1 MRESDPVETGIRIKL
16 IPRSS
21 RNEILG
27 EENGVYRVKITE
39 PPVEGRANKALIRLF
54 SEKLGV
60 PKGHVELVSGKT
72 SRLKMIR
79 IRGLSPANIALRLR

>member
-1 MRESDPVETGIRIKL
+1 MRESDPFETGIRIKL

-27 EENGVYRVKITE
+27 EENGIYRVRITE
-39 PPVEGRANKALIRLF
+39 PPVEGRANKALIKLL

>member
-1 MRESDPVETGIRIKL
+1 MREPDPVGTGIRIKL

-21 RNEILG
+21 RNEIVG

-39 PPVEGRANKALIRLF
+39 PPVEGRANKALIQLLA
-54 SEKLGV
+54 EKLGV
-60 PKGHVELVSGKT
+60 PKRDVELVSGKS
-72 SRLKMIR
+72 SRLKTIR